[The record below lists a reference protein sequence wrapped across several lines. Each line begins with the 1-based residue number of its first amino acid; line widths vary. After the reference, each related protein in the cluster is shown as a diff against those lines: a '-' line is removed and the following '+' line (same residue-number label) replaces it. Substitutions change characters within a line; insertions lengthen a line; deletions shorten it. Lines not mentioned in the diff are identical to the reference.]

1 MTDDSKAAE
10 ARSTEPK
17 AAEPPRPPIYPP
29 DSETEH
35 SLPLNDETLRYRVRA
50 GTLPIVSAE
59 SGEPEAHIFYT
70 AYTVVDGGAD
80 GGGDRPLLFAFNGG
94 PGSSS
99 VWLHLGALGPRRV
112 ALNDDGSMPAPPFRL
127 VENPLTWLRFADLVF
142 VDPVGTG
149 FSRPV
154 KPELSTKF
162 SGIKG
167 DLDSLSQF
175 IRLYLSRSGRW
186 GSPLFLAGESYGTFR
201 GAGLAGRLID
211 QGIAFNGLLLIS
223 TTLNLQSLEFAP
235 GNDLPP
241 LVYVPSYAATAWYHQ
256 RLPADLQAR
265 PLRDVLDEVEA
276 WTRDEYSV
284 ALLHGDRLSPARR
297 RAVASRLA
305 RYTGLDRR
313 YVELADLRIEIMRF
327 CKELL
332 RTRRTT
338 VGRLDSRLTGVEIDH
353 LAAAPEFDPSYA
365 AILPAYTTLIN
376 RYLITDLNYRT
387 DLEYRV
393 LEMQVNEKW
402 DWGSA
407 QNGYPDTSRLLAAAL
422 ARNPHL
428 RVFLAQGYYDLAT
441 PYYAAYHTLAHMGLH
456 DSQRARIQTA
466 EYEAG
471 HMMYIETRSLDKLQA
486 DAGAFIRAALNG

>member
-1 MTDDSKAAE
+1 
-10 ARSTEPK
+10 
-17 AAEPPRPPIYPP
+17 
-29 DSETEH
+29 
-35 SLPLNDETLRYRVRA
+35 
-50 GTLPIVSAE
+50 
-59 SGEPEAHIFYT
+59 
-70 AYTVVDGGAD
+70 
-80 GGGDRPLLFAFNGG
+80 
-94 PGSSS
+94 
-99 VWLHLGALGPRRV
+99 
-112 ALNDDGSMPAPPFRL
+112 
-127 VENPLTWLRFADLVF
+127 
-142 VDPVGTG
+142 
-149 FSRPV
+149 
-154 KPELSTKF
+154 
-162 SGIKG
+162 
-167 DLDSLSQF
+167 
-175 IRLYLSRSGRW
+175 
-186 GSPLFLAGESYGTFR
+186 
-201 GAGLAGRLID
+201 
-211 QGIAFNGLLLIS
+211 
-223 TTLNLQSLEFAP
+223 
-235 GNDLPP
+235 
-241 LVYVPSYAATAWYHQ
+241 
-256 RLPADLQAR
+256 
-265 PLRDVLDEVEA
+265 VLDEVEA

>member
-1 MTDDSKAAE
+1 MTDEAKPTEANTPEVKPAE
-10 ARSTEPK
+10 TPK
-17 AAEPPRPPIYPP
+17 APVYPA
-29 DSETEH
+29 DSETTH
-35 SLPLNDETLRYRVRA
+35 SLTLPDGELHYHAKA
-50 GTLPIVSAE
+50 GTLPIVHSE
-59 SGEPEAHIFYT
+59 TGETEAHIFYT
-70 AYTVVDGGAD
+70 AYTLAD
-80 GGGDRPLLFAFNGG
+80 GGLDRPLLFAFNGG

-99 VWLHLGALGPRRV
+99 VWLHLGALGPRRA

-127 VENPLTWLRFADLVF
+127 VDNPLTWLRFADLVF

-154 KPELSTKF
+154 KPDLAAKF
-162 SGIKG
+162 WGVKG

-201 GAGLAGRLID
+201 GAGLAGRLVD
-211 QGIAFNGLLLIS
+211 QGIAFNGILLIS

-241 LVYVPSYAATAWYHQ
+241 LVYVPTYAATAWYHQ

-265 PLRDVLDEVEA
+265 PLRSVLDEVEA
-276 WTRDEYSV
+276 WTADEYSA
-284 ALLHGDRLSPARR
+284 ALLRGDQLSPTRR
-297 RAVASRLA
+297 RAIAARLA

-313 YVELADLRIEIMRF
+313 YIEMADLRIDIMRF

-332 RTRRTT
+332 RAQRTT
-338 VGRLDSRLTGVEIDH
+338 VGRLDSRLTGNEIDR
-353 LAAAPEFDPSYA
+353 LAAAPEFDPSFA
-365 AILPAYTTLIN
+365 AIVPPYTTLLN
-376 RYLITDLNYRT
+376 RYLIHELGYRT

-393 LEMQVNEKW
+393 LDAQVFEKW

-407 QNGYPDTSRLLAAAL
+407 QAGYPDTSHLLGAAL
-422 ARNPHL
+422 ARNPHM

-441 PYYAAYHTLAHMGLH
+441 PFYAAYYTLAHMGLH
-456 DSQRARIQTA
+456 EAQRARIETA

-471 HMMYIETRSLDKLQA
+471 HMMYIETRSLDKLQV
-486 DAGAFIRAALNG
+486 DVGAFIRAALNG

>member
-1 MTDDSKAAE
+1 MTDEIKAAE
-10 ARSTEPK
+10 TRP
-17 AAEPPRPPIYPP
+17 AAEPSKSPVYPP

-35 SLPLNDETLRYRVRA
+35 SLIANQETLRYRVKA
-50 GTLPIVSAE
+50 GTLPIVNNE
-59 SGEPEAHIFYT
+59 SGEIEAHIFYT
-70 AYTVVDGGAD
+70 AYTVTDGGI
-80 GGGDRPLLFAFNGG
+80 DRPLLFAFNGG

-154 KPELSTKF
+154 KPDLGAKF
-162 SGIKG
+162 WGIKG

-186 GSPLFLAGESYGTFR
+186 GSPLFLTGESYGTFR
-201 GAGLAGRLID
+201 AAGLAGRLID

-241 LVYVPSYAATAWYHQ
+241 LIYVPAYAATAWYHQ

-265 PLRDVLDEVEA
+265 PLRDVLDEVET

-284 ALLHGDRLSPARR
+284 ALLQGDQLSPARR
-297 RAVASRLA
+297 RTVATRLA

-313 YVELADLRIEIMRF
+313 YVELADLRIDIMRF

-332 RTRRTT
+332 RSRRTT
-338 VGRLDSRLTGVEIDH
+338 VGRLDSRLTGIAIDH

-376 RYLITDLNYRT
+376 RYLIADLNYRT

-393 LEMQVNEKW
+393 LEMQVYEKW

-407 QNGYPDTSRLLAAAL
+407 RDGYPDTSRLLAAAL
-422 ARNPHL
+422 ARNPHM

-441 PYYAAYHTLAHMGLH
+441 PYYAAYYTLAHMGLH
-456 DSQRARIQTA
+456 ESQRARIQTA

-471 HMMYIETRSLDKLQA
+471 HMMYIETRSLDRLQA
-486 DAGAFIRAALNG
+486 DAGAFIRAALNS

>member
-1 MTDDSKAAE
+1 MSDDIKAE
-10 ARSTEPK
+10 VKPTEPK
-17 AAEPPRPPIYPP
+17 PAEPSRPSIYPA

-35 SLPLNDETLRYRVRA
+35 SLTLNDETLRYRVRA
-50 GTLPIVSAE
+50 GTLPIVNHE
-59 SGEPEAHIFYT
+59 SGETEAHIFYI
-70 AYTVVDGGAD
+70 AYTAADGGAD
-80 GGGDRPLLFAFNGG
+80 GASDRPLLFAFNGG

-162 SGIKG
+162 WGIKG

-201 GAGLAGRLID
+201 GAGLASRLID

-256 RLPADLQAR
+256 RLPVDLQAR

-297 RAVASRLA
+297 RAIASRLA

-376 RYLITDLNYRT
+376 RYLINDLNYRT
-387 DLEYRV
+387 DLEYHV

-441 PYYAAYHTLAHMGLH
+441 PYYAAYYTLAHMGLH

-471 HMMYIETRSLDKLQA
+471 HMMYIETHSLGKLQA